1 MENKIIHKR
10 SSTIIDGKAKLP
22 TVEQLEYG
30 ELAINYAND
39 VETIAFKNDQNEIV
53 EIRSNKYFEKVIKDN
68 ELITSSALN
77 NLNQRIQDV
86 STKVFIGTE
95 EEYNTAYADGKI
107 ATGALVVIL
116 DGSETEEGGTTISAL
131 LGTAIL
137 GKMLLGSK

>member
-1 MENKIIHKR
+1 MKNKIIHKR
-10 SSTIIDGKAKLP
+10 SSTIIEGKAKLP

-39 VETIAFKNDQNEIV
+39 VETIAFKNDKNEIV

-68 ELITSSALN
+68 ELVTSSALN

-95 EEYNTAYADGKI
+95 EEYNTAYAEGKI
-107 ATGALVVIL
+107 AMGALVIIL
-116 DGSETEEGGTTISAL
+116 DGSETEEGGATISAL

-137 GKMLLGSK
+137 GQMLLGQK

>member
-1 MENKIIHKR
+1 MKNKIIHKR
-10 SSTIIDGKAKLP
+10 SSTIIEGKAKLP

-39 VETIAFKNDQNEIV
+39 VETIAFKNDKNEIV

-68 ELITSSALN
+68 ELVTSSALN

-95 EEYNTAYADGKI
+95 EEYNTAYAEGKI
-107 ATGALVVIL
+107 AMGALVIIL
-116 DGSETEEGGTTISAL
+116 DGGETEEGGTTISAL
-131 LGTAIL
+131 LGTGIL
-137 GKMLLGSK
+137 GKMLLGQK

>member
-1 MENKIIHKR
+1 MKNKIIHKR
-10 SSTIIDGKAKLP
+10 SSTIIEGKAKLP

-39 VETIAFKNDQNEIV
+39 VETIAFKNDKNEIV

-68 ELITSSALN
+68 ELVTSSALN

-95 EEYNTAYADGKI
+95 EEYNTAYAEGKI
-107 ATGALVVIL
+107 AMGALVIIL
-116 DGSETEEGGTTISAL
+116 DGGETEEGGTTISAL

-137 GKMLLGSK
+137 GQMLLGQK

>member
-1 MENKIIHKR
+1 MGNKIIHKR
-10 SSTIIDGKAKLP
+10 SSTIIEGKAKLP

-39 VETIAFKNDQNEIV
+39 VETIAFKNDKNEIV

-68 ELITSSALN
+68 ELVTSSALN

-95 EEYNTAYADGKI
+95 EEYNTAYAEGKI
-107 ATGALVVIL
+107 AMGALVIIL
-116 DGSETEEGGTTISAL
+116 DGSETEEGGATISAL

-137 GKMLLGSK
+137 GQMLLGQK

>member
-1 MENKIIHKR
+1 MKNKIIHKR

-22 TVEQLEYG
+22 TVEQLDYG

-39 VETIAFKNDQNEIV
+39 VETIAFKNDKNEIV
-53 EIRSNKYFEKVIKDN
+53 EIRSNRYFEKVMKDN
-68 ELITSSALN
+68 ELVTSTALN

-95 EEYNTAYADGKI
+95 EEYNTAYAEGKI
-107 ATGALVVIL
+107 AMGALVIIL
-116 DGSETEEGGTTISAL
+116 DGSETEEGGATISAL

-137 GKMLLGSK
+137 GQMLLGQK